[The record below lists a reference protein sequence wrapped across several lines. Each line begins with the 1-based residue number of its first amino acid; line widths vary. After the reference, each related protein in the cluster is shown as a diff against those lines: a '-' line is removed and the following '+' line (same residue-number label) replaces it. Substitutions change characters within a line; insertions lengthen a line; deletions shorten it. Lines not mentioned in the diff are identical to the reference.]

1 MRTPSATAAGSSST
15 PFSVTEW
22 TVRVIASMNVE
33 APGVAEKRT
42 VVVLRKV
49 SGPVVRSRATS

>member
-1 MRTPSATAAGSSST
+1 MR
-15 PFSVTEW
+15 VM
-22 TVRVIASMNVE
+22 ASMKVE